1 MGGCRINTL
10 CLCLSL
16 GPSIQCA
23 IQLPSLVR
31 KANCVHKQCQS
42 LVEDVM
48 MVVVVVVVSSL
59 ALYSV
64 PSFPLSMYINT
75 DDVCHRRK
83 QKTEGSGPRLRSPQS
98 FGVEVDY

>member
-1 MGGCRINTL
+1 M
-10 CLCLSL
+10 
-16 GPSIQCA
+16 QM
-23 IQLPSLVR
+23 PSLIR
-31 KANCVHKQCQS
+31 KANCVHKQCKV
-42 LVEDVM
+42 LVEDVVVV
-48 MVVVVVVVSSL
+48 MVVVLVVSSL

-98 FGVEVDY
+98 SALKLIIK

>member
-10 CLCLSL
+10 CLFLSL
-16 GPSIQCA
+16 GPSSQCA
-23 IQLPSLVR
+23 IQLPSLIR
-31 KANCVHKQCQS
+31 KANCVHTQCKG
-42 LVEDVM
+42 LVEDV
-48 MVVVVVVVSSL
+48 VVVMMMVVVSSL
-59 ALYSV
+59 ALYSI